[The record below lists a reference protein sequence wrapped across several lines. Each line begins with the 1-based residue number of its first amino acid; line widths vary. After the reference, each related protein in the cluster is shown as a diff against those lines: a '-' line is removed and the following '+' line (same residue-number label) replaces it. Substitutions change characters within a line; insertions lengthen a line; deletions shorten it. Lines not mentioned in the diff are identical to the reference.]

1 MKNANE
7 FFERYHSDEE
17 FRKEVHR
24 KIKPLKEAGAEN
36 LFSAVV
42 KVAESLG
49 YAVTEDDVKAFRK
62 AQSSELSDEL
72 LSSVSGGLMI
82 CHDCGHDEPLFDC

>member
-36 LFSAVV
+36 LFTAVV

-49 YAVTEDDVKAFRK
+49 YAVTEDEVKSFRK
-62 AQSSELSDEL
+62 AQSGELSDEL
-72 LSSVSGGLMI
+72 LDSVSGGATGCLA
-82 CHDCGHDEPLFDC
+82 CKVQHC

>member
-7 FFERYHSDEE
+7 FFERYHSDED
-17 FRKEVHR
+17 FRREVHR

-36 LFSAVV
+36 LFTAVV

-49 YAVTEDDVKAFRK
+49 YAVTEDEVKASRK
-62 AQSSELSDEL
+62 AKSIELSDEL
-72 LSSVSGGLMI
+72 MSSVSGGLMI
-82 CHDCGHDEPLFDC
+82 CAPGGSLC